1 MPSKP
6 GRIMPAPDPRLQ
18 STMGQV
24 LLACVPGLLGLLW
37 LYGWGVLFNLLFCA
51 STALACEALLL
62 ALRGHPP
69 QPALADG
76 SALVTAVL
84 LAAALPPH
92 APWWLP
98 VIATSVAIGIG
109 KQAFGG
115 VGRNLF
121 NPAMVGYAFV
131 LLSFPLQMNQ
141 WPGQSPGLMESL
153 HGLWAH
159 SGQIDAWATPTVLDG
174 LRHNRSLTIDE
185 LFTQHPG
192 FGAVGGR
199 GSEWVNAGFLV
210 GGLFLLQRKIISW
223 HAPTGLLGGLFLFS
237 LLCWNGSGSDSNGSP
252 LLHLFSGSTM
262 LAAFFIAT
270 EPVSGPKSAQARL
283 LFGFGTGLL
292 IYLIRT
298 WGSYPDGT
306 AFAILLMNLA
316 VPGLERYAARR
327 TQAAP

>member
-1 MPSKP
+1 MKLIQS
-6 GRIMPAPDPRLQ
+6 DPRLRNA
-18 STMGQV
+18 MGLV
-24 LLACVPGLLGLLW
+24 LLASTPGLLVSFW
-37 LYGWGVLFNLLFCA
+37 TQGWGVLFSLLLC
-51 STALACEALLL
+51 SCSALACEAALL
-62 ALRGHPP
+62 AVRRQPVL
-69 QPALADG
+69 PALNDG

-84 LAAALPPH
+84 LAIALPAA

-98 VIATSVAIGIG
+98 VTAAGIAIGVG

-131 LLSFPLQMNQ
+131 LLNFSLQMTH
-141 WPGQSPGLMESL
+141 WPGQALGFVDSL
-153 HGLWAH
+153 HLVFGD
-159 SGQIDAWATPTVLDG
+159 GPQIDAWAGPTLLDG

-185 LFTQHPG
+185 LFASHPG
-192 FGAVGGR
+192 FGSVGGR
-199 GSEWVNAGFLV
+199 GSEWVNLALLF
-210 GGLFLLQRKIISW
+210 GGLFLWLRKVISW
-223 HAPTGLLGGLFLFS
+223 HAPAGLLSGLLLFS
-237 LLCWNGSGSDSNGSP
+237 LLAWNGAGSDSNGSP

-270 EPVSGPKSAQARL
+270 EPVSGPKANLARL
-283 LFGFGTGLL
+283 LFGFGAGAL

-316 VPGLERYAARR
+316 TPALDRLVLRDHQVLP
-327 TQAAP
+327 

>member
-1 MPSKP
+1 
-6 GRIMPAPDPRLQ
+6 MPAPDPRLR
-18 STMGQV
+18 SAMGSV

-37 LYGWGVLFNLLFCA
+37 LHGWGLLFNLLLCA

-62 ALRGHPP
+62 ALRGHAPR
-69 QPALADG
+69 PALADG

-84 LAAALPPH
+84 LAAALPSH

-98 VIATSVAIGIG
+98 VTAASVAIGIG

-141 WPGQSPGLMESL
+141 WPDQSPGLLESL
-153 HGLWAH
+153 QRLAANN
-159 SGQIDAWATPTVLDG
+159 GQIDAWAIPTALDG

-185 LFTQHPG
+185 LFARHPG

-199 GSEWVNAGFLV
+199 GSEWVNLGFLV
-210 GGLFLLQRKIISW
+210 GGLFLLQRKVISW
-223 HAPTGLLGGLFLFS
+223 HTPVGLLGGLFLFS

-270 EPVSGPKSAQARL
+270 EPVSGPKSVQARL
-283 LFGFGTGLL
+283 LFGVGTGLL
-292 IYLIRT
+292 VYLIRT

-306 AFAILLMNLA
+306 AFAVLLMNLA
-316 VPGLERYAARR
+316 VPALERQAARR
-327 TQAAP
+327 SQSTP

>member
-1 MPSKP
+1 
-6 GRIMPAPDPRLQ
+6 
-18 STMGQV
+18 MGSV

-37 LYGWGVLFNLLFCA
+37 LHGWGLLFNLLLCA

-62 ALRGHPP
+62 ALRGHAPR
-69 QPALADG
+69 PALADG

-84 LAAALPPH
+84 LAAALPSH

-98 VIATSVAIGIG
+98 VTAASVAIGIG

-141 WPGQSPGLMESL
+141 WPDQSPGLLESL
-153 HGLWAH
+153 QRLAANN
-159 SGQIDAWATPTVLDG
+159 GQIDAWAIPTALDG

-185 LFTQHPG
+185 LFARHPG

-199 GSEWVNAGFLV
+199 GSEWVNLGFLV
-210 GGLFLLQRKIISW
+210 GGLFLLQRKVISW
-223 HAPTGLLGGLFLFS
+223 HTPVGLLGGLFLFS

-270 EPVSGPKSAQARL
+270 EPVSGPKSVQARL
-283 LFGFGTGLL
+283 LFGVGTGLL
-292 IYLIRT
+292 VYLIRT

-306 AFAILLMNLA
+306 AFAVLLMNLA
-316 VPGLERYAARR
+316 VPALERQAARR
-327 TQAAP
+327 SQSTP

>member
-1 MPSKP
+1 M
-6 GRIMPAPDPRLQ
+6 IAQPDPRRRT
-18 STMGQV
+18 TMGLV
-24 LLACVPGLLGLLW
+24 LLACLPGLLALFW
-37 LYGWGVLFNLLFCA
+37 LHGWGVLLNLLLCA
-51 STALACEALLL
+51 SAALLCEAALLI
-62 ALRGHPP
+62 LRA
-69 QPALADG
+69 QPLNATLNDG

-84 LAAALPPH
+84 LAAALPTL

-98 VIATSVAIGIG
+98 VVATGVAIGIG

-131 LLSFPLQMNQ
+131 LLSFPLQMNH
-141 WPGQSPGLMESL
+141 WPGPVPGLLDSVQQVFA
-153 HGLWAH
+153 G
-159 SGQIDAWATPTVLDG
+159 SDQIDAWARPTLLDG

-185 LFTQHPG
+185 LFASHPG
-192 FGAVGGR
+192 FGNMGGR
-199 GSEWVNAGFLV
+199 DSEWVNLAFLL
-210 GGLFLLQRKIISW
+210 GGLFLLQRKVISW
-223 HAPTGLLGGLFLFS
+223 HAPLGVLAGLFVFS
-237 LLCWNGSGSDSNGSP
+237 LMGWNGSGSDSNGSP

-270 EPVSGPKSAQARL
+270 EPVSGPKNAWARL
-283 LFGFGTGLL
+283 CFGLGAGLL

-316 VPGLERYAARR
+316 TPALDRLALRR
-327 TQAAP
+327 QQAIR